1 MVNPTEKDL
10 TLYFKRN
17 VIKDHKKIKGKHAPI
32 AEIVENMPRSFP
44 IDSIYNINEIYK
56 NFYLLVVKNY
66 LKKPK
71 FKYLLAVSIANNSS
85 DLLVQLARNSA
96 IKYGLRLIQYS
107 IYPKTL
113 RIHLLSLKEIKN
125 PSDYKS
131 SVEVLKA
138 IRKEVRDKLVRLE
151 KLVEDE

>member
-10 TLYFKRN
+10 TLYFRRN
-17 VIKDHKKIKGKHAPI
+17 LIKDLKKIKGKHAPI
-32 AEIVENMPRSFP
+32 TEIVENIPRSFP
-44 IDSIYNINEIYK
+44 VNSIYDMSEIFK
-56 NFYLLVVKNY
+56 NFYLLVVRNY
-66 LKKPK
+66 SKKPK
-71 FKYLLAVSIANNSS
+71 FKYFLAVSIANNSS
-85 DLLVQLARNSA
+85 DLLVHLARSSA

-107 IYPKTL
+107 VYPKTL

-138 IRKEVRDKLVRLE
+138 ISKEVRDKLVRLE

>member
-17 VIKDHKKIKGKHAPI
+17 IIKDHKKIKGKHAPI
-32 AEIVENMPRSFP
+32 AEIVENMPQSFP
-44 IDSIYNINEIYK
+44 IDSIYNINENLK

-107 IYPKTL
+107 VYPKTS

-138 IRKEVRDKLVRLE
+138 IRKEVRNKLVRLE